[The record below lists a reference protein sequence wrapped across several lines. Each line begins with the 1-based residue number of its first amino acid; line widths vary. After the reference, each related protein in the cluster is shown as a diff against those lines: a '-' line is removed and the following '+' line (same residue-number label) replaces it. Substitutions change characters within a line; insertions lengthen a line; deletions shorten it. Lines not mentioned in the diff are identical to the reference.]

1 MIWLV
6 VVLGSVGVGWMLGR
20 GDAAANARQ
29 AGEAAPEAILTVT
42 LGAAIGLYGRDRIRL
57 RRTYASP
64 TLAYSGKAFFFA
76 ALSPA
81 AAWMFAPLDW
91 PSWSLHL
98 CSAGCAAGAALW
110 LGNLPT
116 RL

>member
-6 VVLGSVGVGWMLGR
+6 VVLGSVGAGWMLGR
-20 GDAAANARQ
+20 GDAMANGRLAAA
-29 AGEAAPEAILTVT
+29 AAPEALLTVT
-42 LGAAIGLYGRDRIRL
+42 LGAAVGLYGRERIRL

-64 TLAYSGKAFFFA
+64 TLAYLGKAGFFA

-81 AAWMFAPLDW
+81 AAWILAPIAW
-91 PSWSLHL
+91 PVWSLHL
-98 CSAGCAAGAALW
+98 CAAGCAAGAALW
-110 LGNLPT
+110 VGNLPV

>member
-6 VVLGSVGVGWMLGR
+6 VVLGSVGAGWMLGR
-20 GDAAANARQ
+20 GDAAVNVRLAA
-29 AGEAAPEAILTVT
+29 AAAPEALLTMA
-42 LGAAIGLYGRDRIRL
+42 LGSAVGLYGRDRIRL

-64 TLAYSGKAFFFA
+64 TLGYLGKAFFFA

-81 AAWMFAPLDW
+81 ATWMFAPVAW
-91 PSWSLHL
+91 PSWTLQ
-98 CSAGCAAGAALW
+98 ACAAGGAAGIALW